1 MGRHRQTSSAS
12 ANPPTSAPGAPSAS
26 AATDRRF
33 VVALARGLEVL
44 RSFSPRDHW
53 LPHHELTRRTGLP
66 AATVSRLTYT
76 LTHLGYLQ
84 HRPASGEYAISPA
97 VLALGFSALSNFDLA
112 RIARPW
118 MDDLAEATQSAVSLG
133 VRHGTTMVYVAH
145 CRSTA
150 RLSLGL
156 DVGTRLPLAET
167 AMGRAWWCSAA
178 EPWRERVARLLEQE
192 QPERWLS
199 RYSRLRQMQDQMARR
214 GYVTSEGEWESD
226 IAAIGAGIDP
236 GDGRE
241 PLALTL
247 GGPATR
253 LQGPLLHD
261 TFGPLLVKTCRA
273 IAQAVQTGQWRNPA
287 PPGGAAYRGA

>member
-1 MGRHRQTSSAS
+1 MGRQRQK
-12 ANPPTSAPGAPSAS
+12 PTQSVAEPLDS
-26 AATDRRF
+26 TQDRRF
-33 VVALARGLEVL
+33 VAALARGLEVL
-44 RSFSPRDHW
+44 RCFTPRDHW
-53 LPHHELTRRTGLP
+53 LAHHELARRTGLAP
-66 AATVSRLTYT
+66 ATVSRLTFT
-76 LTHLGYLQ
+76 LTQLGYLL
-84 HRPASGEYAISPA
+84 HRPATGEYAISPA
-97 VLALGFSALSNFDLA
+97 VLALGFSALSHFDLA

-167 AMGRAWWCSAA
+167 AMGRAWWCSASQ
-178 EPWRERVARLLEQE
+178 PWRDRVAQLLAAE
-192 QPERWLS
+192 QPERWSS
-199 RYSRLRQMQDQMARR
+199 RQSRLRQMQDQMARR

-241 PLALTL
+241 PLALTV

-253 LQGPLLHD
+253 LQGTLLHD
-261 TFGPLLVKTCRA
+261 TFGPLLVRTCAA
-273 IAQAVQTGQWRNPA
+273 IAEAVRSGQWRT
-287 PPGGAAYRGA
+287 PGTARSLGY